1 MNLWDQN
8 SRIMVVL
15 VEQALALESEVLREL
30 IIHPDF
36 NRDVAIRVPALLFF
50 PCQIVTYAFYY
61 YYGNFDLES
70 IITNIDEELNVLVVA
85 VDLRMDNMIDYFLRG
100 LLTML
105 PDMNLRDTFT
115 FLNVIIILQIEKVKI
130 IQQRDLDRKIILL
143 PIFCLISEA

>member
-1 MNLWDQN
+1 MNPWDQN

-30 IIHPDF
+30 ISHPDF

-50 PCQIVTYAFYY
+50 LGQIVKDAFY

-70 IITNIDEELNVLVVA
+70 YITDIDEELNFSIVA
-85 VDLRMDNMIDYFLRG
+85 MDLRMDNMIDYFLRWIV
-100 LLTML
+100 
-105 PDMNLRDTFT
+105 DYVARYDLRDTFA

-130 IQQRDLDRKIILL
+130 IQ
-143 PIFCLISEA
+143 

>member
-15 VEQALALESEVLREL
+15 VEQALALESKVLREL
-30 IIHPDF
+30 ISHLDF

-50 PCQIVTYAFYY
+50 PGQIVKDVFYY
-61 YYGNFDLES
+61 YYENFDLES
-70 IITNIDEELNVLVVA
+70 VITDIDEELNFLVVV

-130 IQQRDLDRKIILL
+130 IQQRDLDCKIILL
-143 PIFCLISEA
+143 PIFCLISEV